1 MNRPALKDDV
11 DLLERMEKDLINKVA
26 DALNE
31 YGVDSVVHGVFSID
45 DLENKTQK
53 DLNGL
58 LAVGV
63 GYQGASRPGRG
74 ANNPTQGNAA
84 AMGEYFFMIMFA
96 APSDAVCSQRYTATK
111 VMTILRKAILGKPV
125 DSDERTQRCWD
136 FVQEKPETDVS
147 EESMLYYTQLW
158 RLAMPII
165 GN

>member
-84 AMGEYFFMIMFA
+84 AMAE
-96 APSDAVCSQRYTATK
+96 
-111 VMTILRKAILGKPV
+111 
-125 DSDERTQRCWD
+125 
-136 FVQEKPETDVS
+136 
-147 EESMLYYTQLW
+147 
-158 RLAMPII
+158 
-165 GN
+165 